1 MTALAERVRR
11 LYRIAVKVPQR
22 EAPAVLDILASERT
36 EALLRMDAQLE
47 GIGIREWRLVSCEE
61 VSRG

>member
-1 MTALAERVRR
+1 MSAVADRVRR

-22 EAPAVLDILASERT
+22 EAPAVLTIMAAERT

-47 GIGIREWRLVSCEE
+47 GIGIRGWRLVSCEE
-61 VSRG
+61 VSHG